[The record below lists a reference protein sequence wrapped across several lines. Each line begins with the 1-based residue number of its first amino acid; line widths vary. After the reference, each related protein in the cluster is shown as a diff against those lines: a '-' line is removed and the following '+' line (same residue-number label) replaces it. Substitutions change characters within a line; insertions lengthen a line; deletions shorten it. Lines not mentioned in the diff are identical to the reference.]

1 MFDAKFWG
9 PNQMRRRENSEFM
22 AQSLPRP
29 AFPHFHPSH
38 PTATGTSKPV
48 SSNAST
54 GYGSTIK
61 YPYFGYFG
69 WINLR
74 YKL

>member
-29 AFPHFHPSH
+29 AFPHFHPSD
-38 PTATGTSKPV
+38 PTAVLEHPKQFHLMLQLGMAQQQNTPTLD
-48 SSNAST
+48 T
-54 GYGSTIK
+54 LDGSI
-61 YPYFGYFG
+61 
-69 WINLR
+69 
-74 YKL
+74 